1 MKHAVYGEETAPVVS
16 YQTLLAMKAEAGRDR
31 DLIDIQ
37 QLRKLD
43 PYR

>member
-1 MKHAVYGEETAPVVS
+1 MVYGDETAAPVVS
-16 YQTLLAMKAEAGRDR
+16 YETLLAMKVEAGRDR
-31 DLIDIQ
+31 DLIDIA